1 MYWPDTG
8 TGVDTEPARKPV
20 ASAVR
25 KYFTEGGA
33 GEPPTVPGG
42 DWFNAITNEVLNV
55 LAAAGID
62 PSKTDDDQ
70 LLLAIQRISKA
81 MSAREALRRTYAE
94 AGFNLVPGSFELGG
108 TVTTATDVLLY
119 EADGHAYN
127 WDGVFPGGG
136 KVVPQGSTPAST
148 GGVGPGLWLDQATA
162 TLRSQLS
169 SETGAD
175 MVGACPSVSAL
186 RSIEPTR
193 NGQRIDV
200 NSYYDDWAV
209 LAGGEPK
216 YGGRFW
222 YDPNDSTTA
231 DDGFKVIVTTG
242 GKRWKRIKSV
252 YSIGHAGAR
261 EDEDFDSTAY
271 VQAAVNGTKAG
282 EELLFTGGPF
292 KFNKAVLTKS
302 VILSGDA
309 RLIHN
314 GFIIKASNVTSNLV
328 GIQQCWQY
336 QTSSRGF
343 QCWAYMDGVD
353 YSTIHINGNHFRGF
367 FYATDFRGC
376 EYEAAPDDPS
386 NRVLKGVNTAGCTS
400 IAPAGVPA
408 GHFQHTGVTNAKCS
422 LCSTYGGINATS
434 YNFINGNG
442 YIIVD
447 SCYDENN
454 TYGSLEIENNRVSFA
469 VVSGN
474 VFGETLW
481 IDDTANVAIT
491 GNTVAGRI
499 FITSQSNDTDNITIS
514 GNVCSRISITKFG
527 TGPLGRHKSVQ
538 VVGNTTYGE
547 TGSNDLFA
555 DDSVEVLTAESNCF
569 NGATDSAIAVVR
581 SVGCNHLLRNNKSRV
596 IRPLTISGSGGS
608 VVEYGNLQMT
618 NSGLSDS
625 KHLSNLMKPSNDYID
640 LPGKYLHGTK
650 YTGNIAPGGTVGLAL
665 PIPDSGSLAF
675 RGVSLWVMIRDS
687 GSNNI
692 SSYRVDGLYRVVG
705 ASIALSFAPAYST
718 QGVDFASITLANN
731 GSTSSSINILVTN
744 TSGAKTLQVT
754 VMPEVSSRLGTEE

>member
-33 GEPPTVPGG
+33 GVPPTVPGG

-55 LAAAGID
+55 LDAAGID

-127 WDGVFPGGG
+127 WDGVFPIGG
-136 KVVPQGSTPAST
+136 KVVPQNSTPATT
-148 GGVGPGLWLDQATA
+148 GGVGPDLWLDQAGA

-169 SETGAD
+169 SDTGAD

-209 LAGGEPK
+209 LVDGEPK

-231 DDGFKVIVTTG
+231 DDGFKVIVTIG

-252 YSIGHAGAR
+252 YSVGHAGAR
-261 EDEDFDSTAY
+261 EDEDFDSTAQ
-271 VQAAVNGTKAG
+271 VQASILGTKEG
-282 EELLFTGGPF
+282 EELQFVGGPF
-292 KFNKAVLTKS
+292 KFDQVECTKSIVLT
-302 VILSGDA
+302 GDA
-309 RLIHN
+309 RLVHN
-314 GFIIKASNVTSNLV
+314 GFRVKTSNFTSKLS
-328 GIQQCWQY
+328 GKQQCWQY
-336 QTSSRGF
+336 QSSSRAF
-343 QCWAYMDGVD
+343 FMRAYEDGVD
-353 YSTIHINGNHFRGF
+353 YSSINILFNSFSGF
-367 FYATDFRGC
+367 FYSTDFRGR
-376 EYEAAPDDPS
+376 EYSASPTDPT
-386 NRVLKGVNTAGCTS
+386 NRSVKGVSTIGCSS
-400 IAPAGVPA
+400 IAPPALAA
-408 GHFQHTGVTNAKCS
+408 GHYQHTGITNAKC
-422 LCSTYGGINATS
+422 LGCSAYGGINATS
-434 YNFINGNG
+434 FNFINGNG
-442 YIIVD
+442 FIIV
-447 SCYDENN
+447 SGCFDENN
-454 TYGSLEIENNRVSFA
+454 TYGSLEIENNRVSYALISGCAFGRQLWVDDTSNVSIVGC
-469 VVSGN
+469 VVSDRI
-474 VFGETLW
+474 L
-481 IDDTANVAIT
+481 ITA
-491 GNTVAGRI
+491 
-499 FITSQSNDTDNITIS
+499 QSNDTDNITVS
-514 GNVCSRISITKFG
+514 GCTASRLSVTKFG
-527 TGPLGRHKSVQ
+527 EDPTGRHKSVLAAS
-538 VVGNTTYGE
+538 NTFFGE
-547 TGSNDLFA
+547 AGSSDVFA
-555 DDSVEVLTAESNCF
+555 DDSVDMITLESNAL
-569 NGATDSAIAVVR
+569 NGDTDSAIALIR
-581 SVGCNHLLRNNKSRV
+581 SANCNHMARNNRSRV
-596 IRPLTISGSGGS
+596 SRPLTISGVGGRII
-608 VVEYGNLQMT
+608 EYGNDNMPV
-618 NSGLSDS
+618 SGLSDS
-625 KHLSNLMKPSNDYID
+625 KHLSNMMIPNSAYID

-650 YTGNIAPGGTVGLAL
+650 YTGNIAPGGTAALSL
-665 PIPDSGSLAF
+665 PIPDSGALAF

-705 ASIALSFAPAYST
+705 ASIALSFAAAYST
-718 QGVDFASITLANN
+718 QGVDPASITLANN